1 MGRALCRLSPSLED
15 PIRVRFPGLQPIALK
30 IRSLTLI
37 PNSMKPSPRNLGCRR
52 ALEHR
57 LGLIGFASFERTR
70 THTHTHT
77 HRHTHT
83 HTPTHAST
91 VAHTHTHALQRSR
104 LPSSRVFPNPS
115 LACFRVAK
123 VGCFRSLVCVWV
135 CFCFPAAGEARH
147 EALHGGFRSG
157 RRLAAPQP
165 NDAEAKD
172 GSRRQA
178 AHRS

>member
-1 MGRALCRLSPSLED
+1 
-15 PIRVRFPGLQPIALK
+15 
-30 IRSLTLI
+30 
-37 PNSMKPSPRNLGCRR
+37 MKPSPRNLGCRR

-70 THTHTHT
+70 THTHTDRQT
-77 HRHTHT
+77 DRQTDRHTHT
-83 HTPTHAST
+83 HARTHAQS
-91 VAHTHTHALQRSR
+91 HTRTRTRFKDLGFLPDVSSLTPHWLASGLLRLGAFDLLCVGVCLFSSCRRS
-104 LPSSRVFPNPS
+104 S
-115 LACFRVAK
+115 
-123 VGCFRSLVCVWV
+123 
-135 CFCFPAAGEARH
+135 AR
-147 EALHGGFRSG
+147 GPPRGFRSG